1 MIDEA
6 LPEINDC
13 YVYAD
18 VCPDHGFNYVSMPR
32 NDCDVTPYTAK
43 CPLRT
48 CGCGRVKQTI
58 EAE

>member
-1 MIDEA
+1 MNET
-6 LPEINDC
+6 PEINDV

-18 VCPDHGFNYVSMPR
+18 VCPEHGFNYVSMPR
-32 NDCDVTPYTAK
+32 NEGQECAYTAK

-58 EAE
+58 E